1 MLPRL
6 SGRQPEE
13 EEGQCCARAPPKCQL
28 VFSLTVIDRQ
38 ARHAK
43 TESRGDVRVVDTL
56 ACHVVLVC
64 SFMRSGT
71 KSENKVSFFS
81 TLLLS
86 FPSASRSVRECEF
99 GCAGAHERA
108 RTRARQY
115 I

>member
-43 TESRGDVRVVDTL
+43 IGSRGDVRVVDSRVS
-56 ACHVVLVC
+56 CG
-64 SFMRSGT
+64 SG
-71 KSENKVSFFS
+71 
-81 TLLLS
+81 LL
-86 FPSASRSVRECEF
+86 FYAVWYKE
-99 GCAGAHERA
+99 
-108 RTRARQY
+108 
-115 I
+115 